1 MAAFA
6 LMTLAS
12 CSQEDMPAFEM
23 ESGGAKALAIT
34 VTDGGY
40 SANGQPQSRATE
52 NGYATKF
59 TAGDACG
66 MYLVRDGN
74 VIGKGNIKIVAS
86 SDGKDG
92 LKWGTDDGSE
102 ILVDKPDETSMY
114 LYYPYQDDMEGKT
127 NNSAS
132 NEAGFF
138 DKLISEWQPKADQ
151 SDYATGYTA
160 SDLMTATGTLS
171 SNSVEFSMTHRM
183 ALAVIDLPK
192 TVYKFTD
199 TTIPDYILVP
209 ADFTGEAKP
218 CRMADGTYRYLVKPQ
233 TTSASQITGS
243 YAEGK
248 KEFRFTPNGLTGSK
262 YKTYKIDGAN
272 EMQKDYTLQAGDLF
286 CSNADR
292 SGWYVI
298 PKELAPTETDN
309 CIGIVFYVERHNS
322 DNSNYAEPL
331 NADGPTIKGDV
342 HGYVVALTDVDAGS
356 FMWEDGPQGE
366 YDQRVDAST
375 DENDWNGY
383 SNCRKIHDYVTSHVG
398 WNMSH
403 FPAANAC
410 ETYGTQS
417 DWRQPFAAPNN
428 TSGWFLPSCGQLRYL
443 HEKSSLLSPQILNV
457 NNLMSDTGS
466 KDHVKWFNTGW
477 YWSSSE
483 SENYSSYAWSVD
495 FRYGYADDFSK
506 DINID
511 VRAVLAF

>member
-102 ILVDKPDETSMY
+102 IVVDSEITMY
-114 LYYPYQDDMEGKT
+114 LYYPYQENMEGKT

-272 EMQKDYTLQAGDLF
+272 EMQKDYTLQAGDYLL
-286 CSNADR
+286 ADGNLV
-292 SGWYVI
+292 S
-298 PKELAPTETDN
+298 KDEDLTTEQASKV
-309 CIGIVFYVERHNS
+309 IGIVFHAGRHETDKS
-322 DNSNYAEPL
+322 DYTRPL
-331 NADGPTIKGDV
+331 NADGPTIGGDV

-356 FMWEDGPQGE
+356 FMWEDGPNGE
-366 YDQRVDAST
+366 WSVAVGAST
-375 DENDWNGY
+375 AFNDWMGY
-383 SNCRKIHDYVTSHVG
+383 SNCLKIHEFVNSPQG

-410 ETYGTQS
+410 ETYGTQD

-428 TSGWFLPSCGQLRYL
+428 TSGWFLPSCGQLQYL
-443 HEKSSLLSPQILNV
+443 HENSSLLSQKILNV
-457 NNLMSDTGS
+457 NNFMSDTGS
-466 KDHVKWFNTGW
+466 KDHVKWFNTSW

-483 SENYSSYAWSVD
+483 NEYGSSSAWRVYFGYGGAYNCRKDLYS
-495 FRYGYADDFSK
+495 G
-506 DINID
+506 